1 MAIYKFPLQRLLDM
15 RVEKEE
21 ESKRSFMKAQREK
34 EIVEQKLS
42 EMKQNYEKYNVI
54 KNDETIVEQKIK
66 RHYLNAL
73 SSGIAQT
80 SLELKEKD
88 KKVEERR
95 VHLKQKQ
102 VERKTVE
109 ILKEKKVE
117 AFQKEQDRI
126 EQVNNDE
133 FALYG
138 YIRNLERR

>member
-1 MAIYKFPLQRLLDM
+1 MAMYKFPLQRLLDM

-21 ESKRSFMKAQREK
+21 ASKVSFMNAQREK

-42 EMKQNYEKYNVI
+42 EMKQSYDKYNVI
-54 KNDETIVEQKIK
+54 NKDETIIEQKIK

-80 SLELKEKD
+80 SLDLKEKD
-88 KKVEERR
+88 KKVEECRI
-95 VHLKQKQ
+95 HLKQKQ

-109 ILKEKKVE
+109 VLKEKKTE
-117 AFQKEQDRI
+117 AFLKEQDRI
-126 EQVNNDE
+126 EQINNDE

-138 YIRNLERR
+138 YMRNLERR